1 MPLDKRFYMTFPND
15 FHRHPKLTRLPV
27 EVRWAF
33 VEMNG
38 EARIADN
45 DGVFTVEEAEFL
57 WPKSVLDQLVRSHPT
72 RPLVLLEGDQ
82 YVIRDYADHQ
92 ETRER
97 RAERKATNTV
107 NGRRGGRP
115 RKNPTETDSVTER
128 NRTITEPKAELEIEI
143 EIEREGYVTED
154 SLVSSEVV
162 PTSRPDVDFI
172 LGVLEEELARNGNKI
187 PRRTKRNI
195 DAARLLIDRDGKTVD
210 QIVRA
215 IRWSQADEFWRS
227 NILSMS
233 KLREKYDQLRLAAD
247 RKRSSSRGS
256 KDDQALAV
264 LAMGARLQQQEIEQ

>member
-57 WPKSVLDQLVRSHPT
+57 WPKTVLDQLVRSHPT

-97 RAERKATNTV
+97 RAERKATNTA

-247 RKRSSSRGS
+247 RKRSSSRPS

-264 LAMGARLQQQEIEQ
+264 LAMGARLQQQEIER

>member
-97 RAERKATNTV
+97 RAERKATNTA

-143 EIEREGYVTED
+143 EKEGYVTKD

-172 LGVLEEELARNGNKI
+172 LGVLEEELARNGSRI
-187 PRRTKRNI
+187 PTRSKRNI